1 MSLRTASLGLAS
13 ALILA
18 SVAFAADEPG
28 ELWEITNAMEM
39 SGMSMPARTNQ
50 ICQATNPANRQVP
63 GANDSEECKLIDSKV
78 VGSTTRWTA
87 TCGTGEITYDGNK
100 SFHGVMNVNH
110 EGQQM
115 TMRMSG
121 RNLGTACDAG
131 AVRKQAEAAVAQG
144 AAMMDQSCKAAVDGM
159 STYTLNPASGMQCDP
174 KYTKQFCERL
184 RTEAG
189 YDKFAQQVDFNAAPG
204 SPMSPSTAA
213 SLCGLSVT
221 GANSIDSVRAGLCNS
236 ALASESLNFLGRN
249 CAPEA
254 KPLAMREC
262 AGRGFT
268 TPVADKYKDFCTAY
282 ARHGLLAGAPPSGDD
297 AAANPAA
304 AAQPENKTD
313 SAIKAGKKAL
323 KGLIGF

>member
-1 MSLRTASLGLAS
+1 MSTRTARLGLACT
-13 ALILA
+13 LILTA
-18 SVAFAADEPG
+18 AAFANEPG
-28 ELWEITNAMEM
+28 EMWEITNSMEM

-50 ICQATNPANRQVP
+50 VCQAINPANRQVP
-63 GANDSEECKLIDSKV
+63 GANDAEDCKLIDHKV
-78 VGSTTRWTA
+78 VGSTTKWTA
-87 TCGTGEITYDGNK
+87 SCGTGEITYDGNK

-110 EGQQM
+110 DGERM
-115 TMRMSG
+115 TMKMSG
-121 RNLGTACDAG
+121 RNLGTACDAD
-131 AVRKQAEAAVAQG
+131 AVRKQANAAMAQG
-144 AAMMDQSCKAAVDGM
+144 AAMLDQTCKSAVDSM
-159 STYTLNPASGMQCDP
+159 AAYTLDPQSGMQCDP

-189 YDKFAQQVDFNAAPG
+189 YDKFAQQVDFNSAANT
-204 SPMSPSTAA
+204 PMSPSHAA
-213 SLCGLSVT
+213 SLCGLAVT
-221 GANSIDSVRAGLCNS
+221 GANSIDSVRAGLCSS

-249 CAPEA
+249 CAPEGKA
-254 KPLAMREC
+254 LAMREC

-304 AAQPENKTD
+304 PAQPETKTD
-313 SAIKAGKKAL
+313 TAIKAGKKAL

>member
-1 MSLRTASLGLAS
+1 MSPRTASLGLVS
-13 ALILA
+13 ALTFALA
-18 SVAFAADEPG
+18 ALANEPG
-28 ELWEITNAMEM
+28 QMWEITNAMEM
-39 SGMSMPARTNQ
+39 AGTSMPARTNQ
-50 ICQATNPANRQVP
+50 VCQAINPENRQVP
-63 GANDSEECKLIDSKV
+63 GANDAEDCKLIDSKV
-78 VGSTTRWTA
+78 VGSTTKWTA
-87 TCGTGEITYDGNK
+87 TCGTGEITYDGNR
-100 SFHGVMNVNH
+100 SFQGVMNLNH

-131 AVRKQAEAAVAQG
+131 AVKKQVAAAMAQS
-144 AAMMDQSCKAAVDGM
+144 AAMMEQSCKQAVEAM
-159 STYTLNPASGMQCDP
+159 WAYQLTPASGMQCDP
-174 KYTKQFCERL
+174 KYTQQFCGNL

-189 YDKFAQQVDFNAAPG
+189 YDKFAQQTDFNAAPNT
-204 SPMSPSTAA
+204 PMSPTHAA
-213 SLCGLSVT
+213 SLCGLAVT
-221 GANSIDSVRAGLCNS
+221 GNANSFDSIRSGLCNS
-236 ALASESLNFLGRN
+236 ALANESLNFLGRN

-268 TPVADKYKDFCTAY
+268 TPVAPKYQEFCTAY

-304 AAQPENKTD
+304 PAQPENKTD